1 MKQRVLKSIF
11 YLDPREF
18 YNYAVYL
25 RTHHPEYYAK
35 NYYGIIGHYN
45 KLISATE
52 AKRNRSYGGIS
63 KNNRKLK
70 RNGPSVPNGQPS
82 PSVSTTP
89 TIITTPTTTTSDAT
103 QPLTTLTSTTEAR
116 ATIEVANVSV
126 PPNGTSLKLK
136 YLEGNY
142 SINPRE
148 FHNYALYLRAHHPEY
163 YAKNF
168 KAINDHYNKLISATE
183 AKRFSSN
190 TRTSNNNEQRNNV
203 SNSPGPRTPMQHD
216 GLYRWLPRI
225 PQDNNASPSRPKSEQ
240 KAGRARSRL
249 LISTVSLKD
258 EAYEKVIRAISDAET
273 VRTNPD
279 LARARKCFTL
289 GYNNTNGSCQSEP
302 EVIKLASNETIC
314 GSYFELGCQY
324 QLNQDLCVAAMDE
337 VMKNTSLNCDFNIN
351 GDSELMSVQC
361 CMACKSG
368 INTAIFKDSCDMHL
382 DNSMPSFAQE
392 KCCNIFSNQ
401 NASGNYLINNSSLFA
416 DFLFHFHVFND
427 QVSNSTTFK
436 LSNSLDSTT
445 ESIKPGFLN
454 EVVVHLEDRYPKL
467 QHYQLLLL
475 TEPATTTSTTTTTS
489 PRPPETTTTEP
500 TIKPLALRSYDPQQ
514 RLKQQIL

>member
-1 MKQRVLKSIF
+1 
-11 YLDPREF
+11 
-18 YNYAVYL
+18 
-25 RTHHPEYYAK
+25 
-35 NYYGIIGHYN
+35 
-45 KLISATE
+45 
-52 AKRNRSYGGIS
+52 
-63 KNNRKLK
+63 
-70 RNGPSVPNGQPS
+70 
-82 PSVSTTP
+82 
-89 TIITTPTTTTSDAT
+89 
-103 QPLTTLTSTTEAR
+103 
-116 ATIEVANVSV
+116 
-126 PPNGTSLKLK
+126 
-136 YLEGNY
+136 
-142 SINPRE
+142 
-148 FHNYALYLRAHHPEY
+148 
-163 YAKNF
+163 
-168 KAINDHYNKLISATE
+168 
-183 AKRFSSN
+183 
-190 TRTSNNNEQRNNV
+190 
-203 SNSPGPRTPMQHD
+203 MQHD

-401 NASGNYLINNSSLFA
+401 NASVSTTESIPTSFEPDSMYTIYDL
-416 DFLFHFHVFND
+416 DD

-454 EVVVHLEDRYPKL
+454 EVVVHLEDRVSNNETNKL
-467 QHYQLLLL
+467 GIDSS
-475 TEPATTTSTTTTTS
+475 TVPETSTLPTTTTN
-489 PRPPETTTTEP
+489 
-500 TIKPLALRSYDPQQ
+500 
-514 RLKQQIL
+514 